1 MSKLQNWSRI
11 GMNLSEPFNP
21 YSVRF
26 RVGSISYDKKSA
38 KAFAFVDPR
47 DYQTRLDDACGASN
61 WKAEYRSLGENGL
74 ICRVSIRG
82 ISDDGEVVENYQ
94 EEIGEFDEKD
104 MPKWM
109 NASSQAFKRAC
120 AAFGLGRYL
129 YGLKDRYYPLK
140 ESEYA
145 NAQPRFADV
154 ENIRKDLLMSNDV
167 SLEQRRRVEER
178 VILLMTQ
185 KYMHES
191 FVVPEISIT
200 EMNYLDLIEYGK
212 KLKELE

>member
-1 MSKLQNWSRI
+1 MSKLHNWSNI
-11 GMNLSEPFNP
+11 SMNLGEPFNP
-21 YSVRF
+21 YAVRF

-61 WKAEYRSLGENGL
+61 WKAEYRSLGTNGL

-82 ISDDGEVVENYQ
+82 VSDDGEIVENYQ

-145 NAQPRFADV
+145 NSQPRFADI
-154 ENIRKDLLMSNDV
+154 EYIRKDLLMSNDIPV
-167 SLEQRRRVEER
+167 EQRRRIEER

-185 KYMHES
+185 KYSNKS
-191 FVVPEISIT
+191 FFVPEISIT
-200 EMNYLDLIEYGK
+200 EMNYLDLVEYGK